1 MTNFL
6 NSIFMLERGFAILV
20 YSFEW
25 NETLKNKYSSTFKKN
40 SNKFQ
45 YAGKFEW
52 KATNYW
58 NPIVENYAILKLYQ

>member
-25 NETLKNKYSSTFKKN
+25 NETSKNKFSSTFLKTSKQIWICREKKVN
-40 SNKFQ
+40 EKQ
-45 YAGKFEW
+45 PTTEI
-52 KATNYW
+52 
-58 NPIVENYAILKLYQ
+58 P